1 MTRLSEGIYRI
12 ERGRVFVTVSQIII
26 KYIGCESVVLLRKGT
41 LVAGGLVVCR
51 LAGLLA
57 CRFARGVGMG
67 KQARTME
74 SCLGSPGV
82 ERYDGGN
89 QGMCYGD
96 LNPWNWRLEYFAYTA
111 E

>member
-51 LAGLLA
+51 LAGLQA
-57 CRFARGVGMG
+57 CRLAGLQVCARGWDGQAG
-67 KQARTME
+67 KN
-74 SCLGSPGV
+74 
-82 ERYDGGN
+82 DGKLSGIPRRRA
-89 QGMCYGD
+89 
-96 LNPWNWRLEYFAYTA
+96 L
-111 E
+111 